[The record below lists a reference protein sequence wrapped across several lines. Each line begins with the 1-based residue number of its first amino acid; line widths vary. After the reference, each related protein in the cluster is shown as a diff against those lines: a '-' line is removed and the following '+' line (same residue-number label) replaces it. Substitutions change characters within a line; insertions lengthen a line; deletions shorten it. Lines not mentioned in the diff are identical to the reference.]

1 MPIISPKIPQG
12 LEELMRGLAKSV
24 IKENPENIYEFAA
37 EYFETLL
44 RDRDGTVDQRYKKFA
59 TYKVYKKN
67 KMARKQREKEIRSD
81 AIKPSTQFDL
91 EQGSSSKHNS
101 DCESIEKIILP
112 PSTQMPSKRLSV
124 SSESEINTSVK
135 QEAFVDDEG
144 TPSNVNNDAD
154 DDIENMVLDE
164 EMAQAALKIQST
176 FRGHKARRDIIETK
190 ALPATI
196 KSDTEDKVES
206 QKGSITE
213 EILACD
219 VSEIESE
226 IVHNESGQ
234 QEGEIILNDA
244 ECNEVELNPNQNL
257 LGDDVG
263 EKNYEIIESD
273 EHTAL
278 ELKSLEEVEAFDV
291 NSDTMK
297 ENSLE
302 VSQEEG
308 VIEKE
313 MTNIHESSNEEI
325 QTVEKYEEENFPL
338 KLESVEIETEK
349 PDQQNIEKDVVVD
362 DEIANMVLDEEMEE
376 AALKIQSAFRGH
388 KVRKGIETVENV
400 STEEHVNASA
410 LDKVDSQE
418 LKIDQPLIENSEQT
432 PETVVLEGG
441 EPKCEVE
448 GEQIDQESQ
457 QPEEIESEGIVN
469 IEKEEEMLLEQIEP
483 IDSDIID
490 NATNNVIELNDENL
504 MNEVVVPSESENS
517 EQELI
522 NEVGKSQDNELE
534 HQLSETNDENIITEE
549 PALITVKSND
559 DDGDVMKSD
568 SEQLEAQG
576 ICDETISMEEGSDNN
591 DCITVEFKT
600 TDEKE
605 ALQMKEGTE
614 SIKNSTENSTIEVND
629 KNVEKNEEDPLAIEL
644 NDENNE
650 KIPTES
656 NEIEETDVPK
666 ENSENSEKVEIK
678 SSEEILPQHSVD
690 NNEILESNEKAT
702 GSIECNDEDLNI
714 IATEV
719 VEQNGSVDETVI
731 ENNDIAAEMRQAS
744 CEKEKCEIEGD
755 EQQALATEVYE
766 GEEVLTND
774 DIVKQISV
782 EEEICEKKIITIL
795 EPEEQSKILDDEQP
809 LDVNTVDD
817 KLEGEVDVKAS
828 LEKMSSTEI
837 KYEKLHESV
846 DGKLS
851 PTSIERQDTE
861 DGEEEKS
868 IDADSVIDS
877 KHASVDVDNDQ
888 SIPPCESVEK
898 EAIKLE
904 KILQQSISPM
914 DLIDEVVNEVASAK
928 AHEMF
933 QSTAASSI
941 GVEEIIQPEI
951 IKLISEEEEPK
962 NEEEIVND
970 EILKPDEEE
979 SEIPEETQNPID
991 ETLAIVEENTTDE
1004 NVTEEPEIIN
1014 ENNDDKNPNSNEEEN
1029 LDDMVLDEEMEDA
1042 AIKIQAAFR
1051 GHKSRREKTSTIKSD
1066 SKQTLD
1072 DENEKQSD
1080 NNEHYSNIVIDQCSP
1095 ANEETQ
1101 ENDDNEQ
1108 QDTSADI
1115 DEIQESEETG
1125 EQEEEQEQE
1134 EGKYLK
1140 A

>member
-37 EYFETLL
+37 EYFENLL
-44 RDRDGTVDQRYKKFA
+44 RDRDGTVDQRYKQFA

-67 KMARKQREKEIRSD
+67 KVARKQREKGIRSD
-81 AIKPSTQFDL
+81 AIKSSTQLDL

-112 PSTQMPSKRLSV
+112 SSTPPKRLLSV

-135 QEAFVDDEG
+135 QEAFADDEG
-144 TPSNVNNDAD
+144 TPSKVNNDAD

-176 FRGHKARRDIIETK
+176 FRGHRTRRDIIETK

-234 QEGEIILNDA
+234 QQEGEIILNDA
-244 ECNEVELNPNQNL
+244 ECNDVEINPNQNL
-257 LGDDVG
+257 LGNDVG
-263 EKNYEIIESD
+263 EENYEIIESD

-278 ELKSLEEVEAFDV
+278 EEAKSIEEIKAFDV
-291 NSDTMK
+291 NSDAMN
-297 ENSLE
+297 ENSIE
-302 VSQEEG
+302 VSQEAV

-313 MTNIHESSNEEI
+313 MTNIHEGSSSSEEI
-325 QTVEKYEEENFPL
+325 QTVEKYEEENFSL
-338 KLESVEIETEK
+338 KLESVENETEK

-410 LDKVDSQE
+410 LDEVEK
-418 LKIDQPLIENSEQT
+418 PLIENSEQA
-432 PETVVLEGG
+432 PETVDIEGANESLGG
-441 EPKCEVE
+441 ESKCEVEEEKKEE

-457 QPEEIESEGIVN
+457 QPKEIVSEDGIVN
-469 IEKEEEMLLEQIEP
+469 IEKEEGEMLLEQIEP

-490 NATNNVIELNDENL
+490 IASSNVIELNDENL
-504 MNEVVVPSESENS
+504 MNEVPAEIENS
-517 EQELI
+517 EQDFI
-522 NEVGKSQDNELE
+522 NEVEKSQDNELPDP
-534 HQLSETNDENIITEE
+534 LTETNDEKIITEEE
-549 PALITVKSND
+549 PALITNKSND
-559 DDGDVMKSD
+559 DDGDAVKSD
-568 SEQLEAQG
+568 SEHPEAV
-576 ICDETISMEEGSDNN
+576 ETISVEEGSDNN
-591 DCITVEFKT
+591 DCITVEYKT
-600 TDEKE
+600 TNESE
-605 ALQMKEGTE
+605 APQMKGTE
-614 SIKNSTENSTIEVND
+614 SIKNSTENLTIEAND
-629 KNVEKNEEDPLAIEL
+629 VSVEKNEEEDPLAIEL
-644 NDENNE
+644 DEENNE
-650 KIPTES
+650 KNPSES
-656 NEIEETDVPK
+656 NEIVETDVPK
-666 ENSENSEKVEIK
+666 EQNSNEKVEIK
-678 SSEEILPQHSVD
+678 SSEEILPHD

-702 GSIECNDEDLNI
+702 GSIECNDDDLNI

-719 VEQNGSVDETVI
+719 VEQNDGSVDETVI

-744 CEKEKCEIEGD
+744 CEEEKCEIEGD
-755 EQQALATEVYE
+755 EQQPLAPEVDE
-766 GEEVLTND
+766 GDVEVLTND
-774 DIVKQISV
+774 DTVKQISV
-782 EEEICEKKIITIL
+782 EEEICEQKIITIL
-795 EPEEQSKILDDEQP
+795 EPEQSEKLDD
-809 LDVNTVDD
+809 DVNVVDD
-817 KLEGEVDVKAS
+817 ELEGEIDVKAS

-851 PTSIERQDTE
+851 PSSLERHETE
-861 DGEEEKS
+861 EEEKS

-888 SIPPCESVEK
+888 NQPPCESVEK

-904 KILQQSISPM
+904 KILQQSVSPM

-933 QSTAASSI
+933 QSTAAASST

-951 IKLISEEEEPK
+951 INLISEEEPK
-962 NEEEIVND
+962 NEDEIVND

-991 ETLAIVEENTTDE
+991 ETLAIVEQNTTDE
-1004 NVTEEPEIIN
+1004 NVAEEAEIIN
-1014 ENNDDKNPNSNEEEN
+1014 EKNNEEKIPDSNEEEN

-1042 AIKIQAAFR
+1042 ALKIQAAFR
-1051 GHKSRREKTSTIKSD
+1051 GHKSRRETTTSTVKSD

-1072 DENEKQSD
+1072 EENEKQSD

-1115 DEIQESEETG
+1115 DEIQESEETEEQQ
-1125 EQEEEQEQE
+1125 EQEE

-1140 A
+1140 T